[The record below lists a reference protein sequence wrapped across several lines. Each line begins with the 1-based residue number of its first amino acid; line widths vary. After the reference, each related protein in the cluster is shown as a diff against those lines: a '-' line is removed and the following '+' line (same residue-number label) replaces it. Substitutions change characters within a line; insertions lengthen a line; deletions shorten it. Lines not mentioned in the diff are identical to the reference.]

1 MTRDEL
7 AARLF
12 VVMIQER
19 DAAHREWC
27 TERRVEL
34 VKIECTASDLQPNG
48 DYEGDLLRSGRGKIV
63 ARKPFADTKKISAWV
78 DGREEW

>member
-19 DAAHREWC
+19 DAAHWRSQSNK
-27 TERRVEL
+27 T
-34 VKIECTASDLQPNG
+34 DL
-48 DYEGDLLRSGRGKIV
+48 GRGRDG
-63 ARKPFADTKKISAWV
+63 ARQAFDLADAFEAERKRRLAEPE
-78 DGREEW
+78 GE